1 MEEQVV
7 DINLVANVSFTI
19 VDALMTLER
28 GKSARRSGDVVTN
41 QVRRNMILARVS
53 GSVLV
58 PTTPPSPTPSFPK
71 DMTPKPQRDGWSEPI
86 YFFDDRID
94 LDAFFNIDVGP
105 APCPTPLPGSARRE
119 QGAGED
125 RAGVL

>member
-1 MEEQVV
+1 MSDAPRDWVEEQVV

-58 PTTPPSPTPSFPK
+58 PTTPPSTTPSFPR
-71 DMTPKPQRDGWSEPI
+71 T
-86 YFFDDRID
+86 
-94 LDAFFNIDVGP
+94 
-105 APCPTPLPGSARRE
+105 
-119 QGAGED
+119 
-125 RAGVL
+125 